1 MSLHLESSHR
11 PPSDFGRIFFW
22 EFVQNLPLIAG
33 FLLALDLWQQAKLM
47 LSLACMVGGSVAG
60 SLVIW
65 VTEARIVAGHREPLR
80 VVVTNVVAIALLM
93 LVLAAY
99 LSAGWSRWWTDLV
112 VGLLGGIALGVVQ
125 DLAAGSPVSVGH
137 ATAFALSFSL
147 GLAGVRILSAALP
160 LGASVLVVTAT
171 VTALIC
177 LMDYGLPRIERG
189 VTGE

>member
-11 PPSDFGRIFFW
+11 SPSDFGPTFFW

-33 FLLALDLWQQAKLM
+33 FLLALDLWQQAKPLP
-47 LSLACMVGGSVAG
+47 SLACMVAGSVTG

-65 VTEARIVAGHREPLR
+65 ATEAKIVAGHREPLR
-80 VVVTNVVAIALLM
+80 VVVTNVAGIAALM
-93 LVLAAY
+93 LVLVAY

-112 VGLLGGIALGVVQ
+112 VGLLGGTALGVAQ
-125 DLAAGSPVSVGH
+125 DLAAGSPIGWGH
-137 ATAFALSFSL
+137 ATAFALAFSL

-160 LGASVLVVTAT
+160 LGASVLIVTAA

-177 LMDYGLPRIERG
+177 MMDYGLPRSEG
-189 VTGE
+189 GATSE